1 MAKGNNKRV
10 KQMIFDVAMQG
21 RKLYWFGEPSEVFI
35 ANSKDHLIAEYYDP
49 QNDPEDQECEEV
61 KTNWRVLWKPILCEE
76 SVGGAKPYTPDSPYF
91 VVPWISFVWGNQAN
105 CYAEQLA
112 TSYN

>member
-21 RKLYWFGEPSEVFI
+21 RKLYWFGEESEVFI
-35 ANSKDHLIAEYYDP
+35 ANSKEHLIAEYYDM
-49 QNDPEDQECEEV
+49 QNDDDDQQCEEI
-61 KTNWRVLWKPILCEE
+61 KTNWRTLWKPVLSE
-76 SVGGAKPYTPDSPYF
+76 VPLGGSKRHNPDSPYF
-91 VVPWISFVWGNQAN
+91 AVPWISFIWGNQAT
-105 CYAEQLA
+105 CHAEQLA